1 MFDCRTNDMS
11 ILRTKPSNGNPY
23 ELRVEA
29 SFENLSW
36 EGNLADLFNDE
47 YAVVD
52 ELSAEERVEVFEQH
66 GEVLGSVPVRY
77 YHRHRVPRLAPRR
90 SPPTARGH
98 LRVLT

>member
-1 MFDCRTNDMS
+1 MFDCRTNDMP

-23 ELRVEA
+23 EWWVEA

-36 EGNLADLFNDE
+36 EGKLADLFDDE

-52 ELSAEERVEVFEQH
+52 ELSAEEWVEVFEQH

-77 YHRHRVPRLAPRR
+77 DHRHRVPCLAPRR
-90 SPPTARGH
+90 FPPTTRGH
-98 LRVLT
+98 PRVLT